1 MPTVIPHL
9 SSLIRSEDVWNFAEI
24 EDVVDILQEQLI
36 LQLVVIE
43 EEHPAGD
50 VRAELLQNPLQ
61 VVPPVFETV
70 KEMFVLK
77 CLLISPPPLTCRNC
91 SSRSCGSCGKRY
103 GLPGVLDIVGL
114 NTSP

>member
-1 MPTVIPHL
+1 MIVSWIFST
-9 SSLIRSEDVWNFAEI
+9 SLLTLYFYLCLFFWSENVWDFTKV

-61 VVPPVFETV
+61 VIPPVFETMRV
-70 KEMFVLK
+70 CINLT
-77 CLLISPPPLTCRNC
+77 ISQ
-91 SSRSCGSCGKRY
+91 S
-103 GLPGVLDIVGL
+103 V
-114 NTSP
+114 